1 MSKTNERW
9 LYSNDVARAPSTH
22 QEDRNDDAEETDGA
36 GENLDDEDLDEE
48 RRVLCVSERR
58 ARPDDADG
66 DAAEEVRE
74 ADRQT
79 GGEHRVA
86 CMARSRS
93 QR

>member
-1 MSKTNERW
+1 MSAVHSDE
-9 LYSNDVARAPSTH
+9 LAPAPSTNH
-22 QEDRNDDAEETDGA
+22 EDGDDDAEETDGA